1 MKTTPRSNAAKPLSS
16 GVGARKK
23 GNFSLTLTKRVIIYG
38 ILTLVLCTAQCS
50 FFSTLKPFGA
60 TPDLI
65 LGMLIGII
73 LLDSPSA
80 AAVCALVA
88 GYIIDAIGAVPPA
101 FSPIYYLACV
111 ALLALLSAKM
121 LPRFI
126 SYGML
131 TGAALVG
138 RAAFTFIN
146 ICISNASLPSVKYA
160 LTVILS
166 EAISTFVFCLPVYF
180 IMKLCARAIGA
191 RQKFDFS

>member
-1 MKTTPRSNAAKPLSS
+1 MNRASSNKLPSSRAK
-16 GVGARKK
+16 AHKK
-23 GNFSLTLTKRVIIYG
+23 GSLTLTLTKRIILYG
-38 ILTLVLCTAQCS
+38 IMILVLCTAQCS
-50 FFSTLKPFGA
+50 FFSALKSFGA

-65 LGMLIGII
+65 LGMLVGII

-88 GYIIDAIGAVPPA
+88 GYTIDAIGSVPPS

-111 ALLALLSAKM
+111 ALLSMLSAKM

-131 TGAALVG
+131 VAAGLIG

-146 ICISNASLPSVKYA
+146 MCIASASLPSWRYA
-160 LTVILS
+160 LTTLAA
-166 EAISTFVFCLPVYF
+166 EAICTLIFCLPIYF
-180 IMKLCARAIGA
+180 LAKLCSAAIGA
-191 RQKFDFS
+191 RKKFDFM